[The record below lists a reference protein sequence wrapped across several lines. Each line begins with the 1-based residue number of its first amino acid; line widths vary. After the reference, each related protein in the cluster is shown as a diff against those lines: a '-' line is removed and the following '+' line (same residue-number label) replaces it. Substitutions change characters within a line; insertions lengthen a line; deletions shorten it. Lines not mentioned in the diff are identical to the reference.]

1 MVIVNLTQ
9 PLRDIYS
16 RYSEWSVLFATHAG
30 VNLMALQT
38 DLERHLNSVVQL
50 RSNVRSRTE
59 AAASQEPQ
67 TQVRDWD
74 SLWEEALS
82 SKDPLRLFYVLASR
96 LADFGF
102 DQVAYV
108 NFQHSADLLEAASK
122 DNADGGGSARRTVNY
137 GEDWIEFYAR
147 EGYFEDDVLF
157 DLALTNQRPIEWDQ
171 VQNTID
177 LTKRQQEIFN
187 AGADAGHRFGVTIP
201 FHGPLGRVATLSIST
216 SGSQSEIP
224 KDPMQVFALSAQFHA
239 MFDALAG
246 PKEIVPPPPRLSAR
260 EYECLSWAAQ
270 GKSNRDIAQIIGISD
285 PTVQFHMGNVMK
297 KLKVSSR
304 VSAVFEASRM
314 GLLR

>member
-1 MVIVNLTQ
+1 M
-9 PLRDIYS
+9 
-16 RYSEWSVLFATHAG
+16 
-30 VNLMALQT
+30 
-38 DLERHLNSVVQL
+38 VQL

-59 AAASQEPQ
+59 PASSQPQ
-67 TQVRDWD
+67 KGPERDWNL
-74 SLWEEALS
+74 LWEEALA
-82 SKDPLRLFYVLASR
+82 SKDPLRLFDVLASR

-108 NFQHSADLLEAASK
+108 NFQHSADLLEAEANG
-122 DNADGGGSARRTVNY
+122 DAEGGTNARRTVNY
-137 GEDWIEFYAR
+137 GEDWIEFYGR

-171 VQNTID
+171 VQSSID
-177 LTKRQQEIFN
+177 LTKRQQEIFD
-187 AGADAGHRFGVTIP
+187 AGFDAGHRFGVTIP
-201 FHGPLGRVATLSIST
+201 FHGPVGRVATLSIST
-216 SGSQSEIP
+216 SGAQSDIP
-224 KDPMQVFALSAQFHA
+224 RDPVQVFALSAQFHA

-246 PKEIVPPPPRLSAR
+246 SKEIVPPPPRLSAR

>member
-1 MVIVNLTQ
+1 M
-9 PLRDIYS
+9 
-16 RYSEWSVLFATHAG
+16 
-30 VNLMALQT
+30 
-38 DLERHLNSVVQL
+38 NSVVQL
-50 RSNVRSRTE
+50 RSNVRSRTDSAQSKRE
-59 AAASQEPQ
+59 Q
-67 TQVRDWD
+67 TDARDWNE
-74 SLWEEALS
+74 LWEEALS
-82 SKDPLRLFYVLASR
+82 SKDPLRLFDVLASR

-108 NFQHSADLLEAASK
+108 NFQHSADLLETTS
-122 DNADGGGSARRTVNY
+122 DGEAGSGGNARRTVNY
-137 GEDWIEFYAR
+137 GEDWIEFYGR

-171 VQNTID
+171 VQNSID
-177 LTKRQQEIFN
+177 LTKRQQEIFD
-187 AGADAGHRFGVTIP
+187 AGFDAGHRFGVTIP
-201 FHGPLGRVATLSIST
+201 FHGPVGRVATLSIST
-216 SGSQSEIP
+216 SGSQTDIP
-224 KDPMQVFALSAQFHA
+224 KDPVQVFALSAQFHA

-246 PKEIVPPPPRLSAR
+246 SKEIVPPPPRLSAR

-304 VSAVFEASRM
+304 VSAVFEASRL

>member
-1 MVIVNLTQ
+1 M
-9 PLRDIYS
+9 
-16 RYSEWSVLFATHAG
+16 
-30 VNLMALQT
+30 
-38 DLERHLNSVVQL
+38 NSVVQL
-50 RSNVRSRTE
+50 RSNVRSRTDS
-59 AAASQEPQ
+59 ASSQPQ
-67 TQVRDWD
+67 KEGERDWD
-74 SLWEEALS
+74 LLWEEALA
-82 SKDPLRLFYVLASR
+82 SKDPLRLFDVLANR

-108 NFQHSADLLEAASK
+108 NFQHSADLLEGKSTDGPDGAA
-122 DNADGGGSARRTVNY
+122 NARRTVNY
-137 GEDWIEFYAR
+137 GEDWIEFYGR

-171 VQNTID
+171 VQTSID
-177 LTKRQQEIFN
+177 LTKRQQEIFD
-187 AGADAGHRFGVTIP
+187 AGFDAGHRFGVTIP
-201 FHGPLGRVATLSIST
+201 FHGPVGRVATLSIST
-216 SGSQSEIP
+216 SGSQSDIP
-224 KDPMQVFALSAQFHA
+224 RDPVQVFALSAQFHA

-246 PKEIVPPPPRLSAR
+246 SKELVPPPPRLSAR